1 MRQSTKRLLSGL
13 LSILFLLFGF
23 FVFIYLIKPL
33 YGEIQ
38 QLRSE
43 VLIKQND
50 LNNQKSLIDQFKK
63 IANDYQD
70 KQKIQETLSLILPY
84 NPEIG
89 EALTQINGLAEA
101 NNLDISFINVSKLV
115 SLVSPDLSLKNSS
128 STLNLKPLGSF
139 DINLRMRG
147 SYQNFKNFLNQIETN
162 IRFFNFKN
170 ISVSLNTISLPAEA
184 NKANNQS
191 NLIFEVVLSSY
202 YQGE

>member
-13 LSILFLLFGF
+13 LSIVFLFFGF
-23 FVFIYLIKPL
+23 FIFIYLIRPL

-38 QLRSE
+38 QLRSD

-50 LNNQKSLIDQFKK
+50 LNNQKSLTDQFKK
-63 IANDYQD
+63 IVNDYQD
-70 KQKIQETLSLILPY
+70 KQKIQETLLLILPN

-101 NNLDISFINVSKLV
+101 NNLEISSLNVSKLG
-115 SLVSPDLSLKNSS
+115 SLASLNLPPKNSF

-139 DINLRMRG
+139 DINLRMNG
-147 SYQNFKNFLNQIETN
+147 NYQNFKNFLNQIETN

-170 ISVSLNTISLPAEA
+170 ISISLNTASSLAEA
-184 NKANNQS
+184 NKTNKQS